1 MSYATHNNRFAAPEL
16 ILSHFHV
23 RDGDLVG
30 DFGSGAG
37 TFLPGLSKKVGESG
51 RVFACEIQR
60 GLVDKIGT
68 LIHAQSLRNVDPLW
82 CDLEAEGGIKISD
95 GILDVAIVINTLY
108 QYEERERAIAEKHR
122 TMRSGGVVY
131 VVDWE
136 DSFGG
141 IGPHPDCV
149 ICKQMAIDLFEA
161 AGFILEREYP
171 AGEHHYGLAF
181 RVL

>member
-1 MSYATHNNRFAAPEL
+1 MTYATHNRFAQPEL

-23 RDGDLVG
+23 RDGDLVADYG
-30 DFGSGAG
+30 AGAG
-37 TFLPGLSKKVGESG
+37 TFIPGLSKKVGERG

-60 GLVDKIGT
+60 TLVEKIGT
-68 LIHAQSLRNVDPLW
+68 MINEANIQNVDPLW
-82 CDLEAEGGIKISD
+82 CDLEAENGIKISD
-95 GILDVAIVINTLY
+95 GVLDVAIIVNTLY
-108 QYEERERAIAEKHR
+108 QIEERERAIAENRR

-141 IGPHPDCV
+141 MGPHPDCV
-149 ICKQMAIDLFEA
+149 ICKQAAIDLFEA